1 MIRLDVRPEVW
12 PLAGEFRISR
22 DAKTETRVVVVE
34 IADSAGG
41 ARGWGECVPYP
52 RYGESTASVVAQIEE
67 VRAELEDGL
76 DRAALQTRMP
86 AGAARNAV
94 DCALWDLEAK
104 RSGRRA
110 WELAGLPAPEGLV
123 SAFTLGLDRPEAM
136 ARQAA
141 GLKDL
146 PVLKLKLDGGDDID
160 RVRAIR
166 EVAPGPRLIVDANE
180 AWRPDQVEA
189 LSVALAELDV
199 SLIEQPLAQGG
210 DDALAGI
217 DHPVPICADE
227 SCHTVADL
235 DLLAGRYDVVNVKL
249 DKTGGLTGALALGRA
264 AREAGLD
271 VMVGC
276 MIGTSLAMAPA
287 MVAAIGAGWVDLD
300 GPLLMARDRE
310 PPIETRASLMSPPQV
325 ELWG

>member
-41 ARGWGECVPYP
+41 AQGWGECVPYP

-199 SLIEQPLAQGG
+199 SLIEQPLAQGA